1 MQTDQIKEL
10 QAKLAS
16 KENDNQL
23 LQDEISRL
31 NGLLIDINKKLEDSE
46 KFKTH
51 FISNVTNEL
60 INPFTSIIGLSQSI
74 LYANKQDWKKIIS
87 MVALIHSETF
97 SLELQLKNILN
108 AARIEAGLMDLIPE
122 RTDISHLLD
131 SLRDEF
137 QHVFLKRKI
146 GFEMLQK
153 YSPDRIEQ
161 KYFTIDGEKLFII
174 LSNLLDNALKFSTE
188 DTKIFLESHM
198 LKNKLEVKIID
209 MGIGIPEDKIE
220 VIFNRFTRL
229 DNEINSI
236 QPGQG
241 LGLSICKGIVDL
253 YEGEIKVTKNE
264 YDGAT
269 FTLIIPEQ
277 NAEADSFTTN
287 MNETFFDME
296 EIL

>member
-1 MQTDQIKEL
+1 MQTDQLKEL

-16 KENDNQL
+16 QKNENQL
-23 LQDEISRL
+23 LKAEINRL
-31 NGLLIDINKKLEDSE
+31 NESVIDINKKLEDSE

-60 INPFTSIIGLSQSI
+60 INPFTSIIGLAQSI

-108 AARIEAGLMDLIPE
+108 AARIEGGLMYLSPE
-122 RTDISHLLD
+122 KTDISRLLD

-146 GFEMLQK
+146 EFEISQK
-153 YSPDRIEQ
+153 YSPKRIEQ
-161 KYFTIDGEKLFII
+161 KYFIIDGEKLFII

-188 DTKIFLESHM
+188 DTKIFLESH
-198 LKNKLEVKIID
+198 LLEDRIEVKIID

-220 VIFNRFTRL
+220 VIFDRFTRL

-241 LGLSICKGIVDL
+241 LGLSICKGLIDL
-253 YEGEIKVTKNE
+253 YDGEIKVTSNE

-269 FTLIIPEQ
+269 FIVSIPERQ
-277 NAEADSFTTN
+277 EEADSFTTN
-287 MNETFFDME
+287 MNETFFDIDE
-296 EIL
+296 VF

>member
-16 KENDNQL
+16 QKNENQL
-23 LQDEISRL
+23 LKTEISRL
-31 NGLLIDINKKLEDSE
+31 NETIIDINKKLEDSE

-60 INPFTSIIGLSQSI
+60 INPFTSIIGLAQNI

-108 AARIEAGLMDLIPE
+108 AARIEAGLMYLIPE
-122 RTDISHLLD
+122 RTNISHLLD

-146 GFEMLQK
+146 GFEILQE
-153 YSPDRIEQ
+153 YSPSRIDQ

-188 DTKIFLESHM
+188 DTKIFVESHLSEDM
-198 LKNKLEVKIID
+198 LEIRIID

-220 VIFNRFTRL
+220 IIFDRFTRL

-241 LGLSICKGIVDL
+241 LGLSICKGIADL
-253 YEGEIKVTKNE
+253 YEGEIKVTTNK
-264 YDGAT
+264 YKGAT
-269 FTLIIPEQ
+269 FILKIPEQ
-277 NAEADSFTTN
+277 HAEADSFTTN
-287 MNETFFDME
+287 MNETFFDIE
-296 EIL
+296 EVL